1 MRRHTMKIIG
11 TKRQATRQA
20 TRQAMRQKRRRTRKV
35 IRGGVLEPPK
45 IALLEEEYMAKFDAW
60 YGNEL
65 ANLNKN
71 FDIMTENN
79 KKLKGIINAQDQIL
93 QNSLK
98 ETKKFVEYLK
108 RDHDTKQKQYQSAM
122 KIAYELQ
129 MDLVKASAEVTKNSL
144 MRQLK
149 KVFIE
154 YGKLQN
160 THEKKEL
167 VNEELKKLFKELEN
181 KLSDS
186 DSGYTSS
193 ESSTESS
200 PNNSNDSLNLPPVP
214 PPRPDEKI
222 LTHSANRD
230 TN

>member
-11 TKRQATRQA
+11 TKRQVTRQA
-20 TRQAMRQKRRRTRKV
+20 TRQAMRQATRQKRRRTRKV

-45 IALLEEEYMAKFDAW
+45 IALLEKEYMAKFDAW

-122 KIAYELQ
+122 KIAHGLQ
-129 MDLVKASAEVTKNSL
+129 MDLAEASTKVTKNSL
-144 MRQLK
+144 MGQLK
-149 KVFIE
+149 NVFKE

-167 VNEELKKLFKELEN
+167 VNEELKKLFKELEKN

-214 PPRPDEKI
+214 PP
-222 LTHSANRD
+222 
-230 TN
+230 

>member
-1 MRRHTMKIIG
+1 
-11 TKRQATRQA
+11 
-20 TRQAMRQKRRRTRKV
+20 
-35 IRGGVLEPPK
+35 
-45 IALLEEEYMAKFDAW
+45 MAKFDAW

-122 KIAYELQ
+122 KIAHGLQ
-129 MDLVKASAEVTKNSL
+129 MDLAEASTKVTKNSL
-144 MRQLK
+144 MGQLK
-149 KVFIE
+149 NVFKE

-167 VNEELKKLFKELEN
+167 VNEELKKLFKELEKN

-214 PPRPDEKI
+214 PP
-222 LTHSANRD
+222 
-230 TN
+230 

>member
-167 VNEELKKLFKELEN
+167 VNEELKKLFKE
-181 KLSDS
+181 SDS

>member
-1 MRRHTMKIIG
+1 M
-11 TKRQATRQA
+11 
-20 TRQAMRQKRRRTRKV
+20 
-35 IRGGVLEPPK
+35 
-45 IALLEEEYMAKFDAW
+45 D
-60 YGNEL
+60 
-65 ANLNKN
+65 
-71 FDIMTENN
+71 
-79 KKLKGIINAQDQIL
+79 
-93 QNSLK
+93 LK
-98 ETKKFVEYLK
+98 E
-108 RDHDTKQKQYQSAM
+108 
-122 KIAYELQ
+122 
-129 MDLVKASAEVTKNSL
+129 ASAKVTKNSL

-149 KVFIE
+149 NVFIE

-167 VNEELKKLFKELEN
+167 VNEDLKKLFQQLEEN